1 MAKSDK
7 WCPLIQKDCKEHKC
21 SWYTH
26 IQGVHPQTGENMDKW
41 GCAVEWVPMLLVEN
55 SSKQLSTAAAIES
68 FRNEVVTSNH
78 QNQQLY
84 VHALEQGVDVARV
97 TPIDPPMIGPPIN
110 LHSSYKQS

>member
-26 IQGVHPQTGENMDKW
+26 IQGVNPQTGENMDKW

-55 SSKQLSTAAAIES
+55 SAKQISTAAAVES
-68 FRNEVVTSNH
+68 FRNEVVTANH

-97 TPIDPPMIGPPIN
+97 TPIDPPIIGPKIN
-110 LHSSYKQS
+110 LHS